1 MQAPLDQRP
10 LATFSRAGVWQG
22 MKLITPFC
30 ISAIPFGV
38 AFGAAAVG
46 AGLTPAEAILMSA
59 LSFAGSA
66 QFAVLSLWSAV
77 PLPVATIAITAFL
90 VNARHIVMGAAL
102 YPHIKNQPQSRLLAL
117 SAGMTDAGWAVTL
130 QAMLEGRRDLGILLG
145 TIILQ
150 WPVWVGGT
158 IVGVVLGSSG
168 GMDVKRWGL
177 DVLVAGIFAT
187 SVIGLSRSR
196 DVIWPWLAAVAGTV
210 GALLWLPGNW
220 YILVGGLS
228 AGLAG
233 LATDGG
239 SDQERSA

>member
-1 MQAPLDQRP
+1 MQDLNDQRP
-10 LATFSRAGVWQG
+10 PATFTRAGVWQG
-22 MKLITPFC
+22 MKLIAPFC
-30 ISAIPFGV
+30 VSAVPFGV
-38 AFGAAAVG
+38 AFGAAALG
-46 AGLTPAEAILMSA
+46 AGMTPAEAILMSA

-66 QFAVLSLWSAV
+66 QFAVLSLWTAV
-77 PLPVATIAITAFL
+77 PLPVTAIIVTAFL

-102 YPHIKNQPQSRLLAL
+102 YPHVSTQPQSRLLAL

-130 QAMLEGRRDLGILLG
+130 QAMLSGRRDLGILAG
-145 TIILQ
+145 TVILQ

-158 IVGVVLGSSG
+158 VVGVVLGSSG

-187 SVIGLSRSR
+187 SVVGLSRSR
-196 DVIWPWLAAVAGTV
+196 AVIWPWLAAVAGTA

-233 LATDGG
+233 LVSNTD
-239 SDQERSA
+239 EETA